1 MEYEGSV
8 HEGKEGKKGK
18 VGRGVYPLS
27 QIAGPGSYVNNI
39 SAISE

>member
-18 VGRGVYPLS
+18 VGRGGTLFLKLLDLVVMSIIY
-27 QIAGPGSYVNNI
+27 QQ
-39 SAISE
+39 